1 MKIKNHWIYI
11 SDVETFKKVYV
22 VAYVEKYKNVNK
34 SWDFLIILMSVNIFL
49 SAEETSVSAIGYW
62 T

>member
-11 SDVETFKKVYV
+11 SDDETFKKVYV
-22 VAYVEKYKNVNK
+22 VVNVEKYKNVNK

-49 SAEETSVSAIGYW
+49 SAEETSVSVIGYW